1 MAKQEKLL
9 LKDAIKEY
17 APKEEF
23 VFVHKYNI
31 PGYFKYNVSEM
42 NPKMLMNEV
51 IVVNKHFGGIEY
63 EYNAVMFIV
72 K

>member
-1 MAKQEKLL
+1 M
-9 LKDAIKEY
+9 
-17 APKEEF
+17 
-23 VFVHKYNI
+23 FVHKYNI